1 MPCFAYCKLVGLLLL
16 SAICAHAA
24 ADTPSA
30 TTTGRTGE
38 QIFQIYCAECHS
50 TGISGA
56 PRISDKS
63 AWAQRIAQGQSVLL
77 EHALRGFK
85 NMPGRGSCSTCSD
98 AEIKASVEF
107 IVKKVK

>member
-1 MPCFAYCKLVGLLLL
+1 MPRLAHPKLTGLLLL
-16 SAICAHAA
+16 SAIYAHGVAA
-24 ADTPSA
+24 APPA
-30 TTTGRTGE
+30 AAAGRTGE
-38 QIFQIYCAECHS
+38 QIFQIYCAECHI

-63 AWAQRIAQGQSVLL
+63 AWAPRIAQGQAVLL
-77 EHALRGFK
+77 EHALHGFK

-107 IVKKVK
+107 IVNKVK